1 MSNRTAELDAFLKG
15 VTAHESSSDPFELAV
30 TKGMNALDPFELA
43 LRSEIGPTLNRTAP
57 DWLREWATALTSA
70 EIETIK
76 AGRDREFAILHA
88 DILLLFG
95 EDERDWT
102 DAERAHA
109 EKARQRL
116 EAATLVL
123 SCLDKAAS
131 LVA

>member
-1 MSNRTAELDAFLKG
+1 LDAFLRG
-15 VTAHESSSDPFELAV
+15 VPANESSSDPFELAV
-30 TKGMNALDPFELA
+30 AKGMNALDPFELA
-43 LRSEIGPTLNRTAP
+43 LRSEIGPNLNRTAP
-57 DWLREWATALTSA
+57 DWLKTWAAALTSV

-116 EAATLVL
+116 EAVTLVL
-123 SCLDKAAS
+123 SCLDKAA
-131 LVA
+131 VAAA